1 MKGKKRT
8 MAAALLL
15 ACFLAA
21 GTGCA
26 TEPREAEPLPVT
38 EEKPEPNPAEGVP
51 TQEKAPAAEE
61 PSEETASQPE
71 QQPLPSSET
80 APTAETVS
88 VPANQP
94 YELFSIQSSLV
105 QAELWTQGSDTEEFR
120 SATITDAASLE
131 QIRQTINSLEEQP
144 GGSRPDTPSPGP
156 WTGQLDLTLADG
168 SQYSYGLW
176 MAPDSQDLVLD
187 ATIWVD
193 ASGQNR
199 PAARTDYT
207 APGTDLRQLLDQLIQ
222 QQGEPM
228 VSMDPKTW
236 VAEGM
241 CYLLCDNQNR
251 LAVWLDGNPFAG
263 IQELEPLEAE
273 QLGQRK
279 DGWELRLTGEYT
291 PLRYELYENGLKV
304 EYYNTGVTYTYRLT
318 AAQRQQLDTAC
329 AKDAHANRMVF
340 PIGQPNDA
348 FAAYF
353 VGQSYLAPVS
363 TSQVGIYN
371 VTFEPGCRNN
381 WHIHHAKEGGGQI
394 LLCLAGEGWYQEWGK
409 APQRLHPG
417 DVVNIPVGV
426 KHWHGAAA
434 DSWFSHLAVEVPAVE
449 GSNEWLEA
457 VDDAAYGALSEAQ
470 PQ

>member
-26 TEPREAEPLPVT
+26 TEPREGEPLPVT
-38 EEKPEPNPAEGVP
+38 EEKPEPNPAEEVP
-51 TQEKAPAAEE
+51 TQEEASAAEE

-88 VPANQP
+88 APANQP
-94 YELFSIQSSLV
+94 DELFSIQNSLV
-105 QAELWTQGSDTEEFR
+105 QAELWTQGSNTEEFR
-120 SATITDAASLE
+120 SAAITDAASLE
-131 QIRQTINSLEEQP
+131 QIRQAINSLEEQP

-176 MAPDSQDLVLD
+176 MAPDSQALVLD

-199 PAARTDYT
+199 PAVRTDYT

-236 VAEGM
+236 MAEGM

-304 EYYNTGVTYTYRLT
+304 EYYNTGATYTYRLT

-329 AKDAHANRMVF
+329 TKGWEGETVPSWLGIMSHSKLEEMTLTQGGSSRSLGTDQGTFDALRHLTV
-340 PIGQPNDA
+340 IGPAQTASQLP
-348 FAAYF
+348 
-353 VGQSYLAPVS
+353 QEAPRLEIRF
-363 TSQVGIYN
+363 TTG
-371 VTFEPGCRNN
+371 VTYTIAWQDGSL
-381 WHIHHAKEGGGQI
+381 WLSSSDMSS
-394 LLCLAGEGWYQEWGK
+394 LLCYPLTEASQGWLAS
-409 APQRLHPG
+409 L
-417 DVVNIPVGV
+417 
-426 KHWHGAAA
+426 
-434 DSWFSHLAVEVPAVE
+434 
-449 GSNEWLEA
+449 
-457 VDDAAYGALSEAQ
+457 
-470 PQ
+470 